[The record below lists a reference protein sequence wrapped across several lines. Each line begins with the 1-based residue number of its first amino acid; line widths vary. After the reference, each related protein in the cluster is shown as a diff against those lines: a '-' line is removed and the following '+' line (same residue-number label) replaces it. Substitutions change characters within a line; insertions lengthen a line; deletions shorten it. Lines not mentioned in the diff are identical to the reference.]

1 MDEFLVRE
9 YLPGDEVAINEG
21 FNRAFGLERTQAEWE
36 WKYQQEPEGRWI
48 MIAVDRAGAL
58 LAHYAAVPARVQIG
72 GMVVRAG
79 LPVDAFSVPASGP
92 GTEALQ
98 AFARTTEVFMSRY
111 GHPEGLA
118 LLFGLSGEKAPN
130 LAVAQ
135 LTLRAVQPQ
144 RIGYWVRTTHRR
156 HELTT
161 GHEIRQGFD
170 QAAADRLWRRSAGRY
185 EVSVVRDGAWLRRR
199 FTGHPGVGYLHASA
213 WRRGEVHAWAVVRV
227 QPPVTRWAELVW
239 DGEDAGAIAAL
250 DRAITSGSLAVSS
263 KRVELW
269 LAGDESA
276 AQGFRSLGWE
286 RHEHPDRLALVARS
300 FHPDLDMAAFSERLY
315 VTMGDSELG

>member
-1 MDEFLVRE
+1 VDEFLVRE

-21 FNRAFGLERTQAEWE
+21 FNRAFGVERTPAEWE

-48 MIAVDRAGAL
+48 MIAVDRAGVL
-58 LAHYAAVPARVQIG
+58 LAHFGAVPVRLQIG

-79 LPVDAFSVPASGP
+79 LPVDAFAVPDSAP
-92 GTEALQ
+92 GAAPAQ
-98 AFARTTEVFMSRY
+98 AFARTTEVFLSRY

-118 LLFGLSGEKAPN
+118 LLFGLAGGKARN

-135 LTLRAVQPQ
+135 LTLVAVPPQ
-144 RIGYWVRTTHRR
+144 RIGYLVKTTHRR

-161 GHEIRQGFD
+161 GHEVRQGFD
-170 QAAADRLWRRSAGRY
+170 QAVVDRLWRRTAGRY
-185 EVSVVRDGAWLRRR
+185 EASVIRDGAWLRRR
-199 FTGHPGVGYLHASA
+199 FTGHPAIGYLHASA

-250 DRAITSGSLAVSS
+250 DRAITSGSLAVGS

-269 LAGDESA
+269 LAGDEPA
-276 AQGFRSLGWE
+276 AQAFRGLGWE
-286 RHEHPDRLALVARS
+286 RHEHPERLALVARS
-300 FHPDLDMAAFSERLY
+300 FHPDIDVAAFSERFY
-315 VTMGDSELG
+315 VTMGDSELV